1 MSISGLRSTLA
12 VLGGGLMLLCFSP
25 TGRAQAQDA
34 GEVNVTLN
42 AADKAAAAQAKNLF
56 HHAQPTNTPRA
67 KDVRGEG
74 LLTQRAASFA
84 AKPNSSPEIENPG
97 TRYPGDLSYEG
108 GPVVD
113 AAESHAIYLLPNG
126 KCPIPQCWGDPEKFL
141 KDLSN
146 SRFIHL
152 VDQYIGLAANERY
165 TRGNR
170 AKLSYAPPATPF
182 TDNDMLAVV
191 HAVASL
197 TGQTGYGHIYHIF
210 LPPGQDECFDS
221 TFSVCYSPD
230 NPNSYVFCAYHGSV
244 DFSDIGHVLYS
255 VEPYQNVPGC
265 QVRPGTP
272 NGQLID
278 STNSTLSHELFETIT
293 DPDIDAWRNLNSN
306 ALFLA
311 EIGDECGFITFAGQN
326 AYFDPDVYSIREKLY
341 ATQPEYSNSAHGCAV
356 H

>member
-1 MSISGLRSTLA
+1 MFISSFRSTIAL
-12 VLGGGLMLLCFSP
+12 LGAGLMFFGFSP
-25 TGRAQAQDA
+25 AGKAQDA
-34 GEVNVTLN
+34 SEVNVTLN
-42 AADKAAAAQAKNLF
+42 AVDKAAAAQAKNVF

-67 KDVRGEG
+67 KDPRGEG

-84 AKPNSSPEIENPG
+84 AKSNHTPDNDENPG
-97 TRYPGDLSYEG
+97 TRYPGDLGYQG
-108 GPVVD
+108 GPVID
-113 AAESHAIYLLPNG
+113 AAESHAVYLLPNG

-141 KDLSN
+141 KELSN

-170 AKLSYAPPATPF
+170 AKLSYTPAAAPL

-191 HAVASL
+191 HAVAAL
-197 TGQTGYGHIYHIF
+197 TGQTGYGHIFHIF

-230 NPNSYVFCAYHGSV
+230 NPGSFFFCAYHGSV

-255 VEPYQNVPGC
+255 VEPFQNVPGC

-293 DPDIDAWRNLNSN
+293 DPDIDAWRNLTSN
-306 ALFLA
+306 ALFLE
-311 EIGDECGFITFAGQN
+311 EIGDECEFLTFTTQN
-326 AYFDPDVYSIREKLY
+326 VYFDPDVYSIGPKLY
-341 ATQPEYSNSAHGCAV
+341 ATQPEYSNAAHGCAV